1 MKKIKL
7 KKLSCTLL
15 TVIMLFTAVFSAS
28 IIKGFAATYTPRLS
42 APSTTNKYY
51 YSDINIFYKIG
62 LGMPNCTAYA
72 FGRAYEILKTEPML
86 CHYGAGEWYDYNKT
100 NKYYK
105 YGSTPK
111 LGAIA
116 CWNHSGG
123 GHVAV
128 VEEIKNGQITFSN
141 SGWGYKNFYLTYA
154 STSDSTAG
162 GSSNWNFQG
171 YIYIGEFEA
180 ADTSYKTGIYKTNVD
195 DWLNMRS
202 GAGTSYSVVTQIPD
216 NKNLTVTKI
225 SNNWGYTTYNSK
237 SGWVCLDYCDYVS
250 AIPTTQPTTVAPTT
264 VAPTTAAPTTVP
276 PTTIAPTTV
285 APTTIAPTTVV
296 ETTAPITVEPT
307 TRDTV
312 TQPATE
318 ASTEPLPVFGDI
330 NGDGIL
336 TIQDATFI
344 QYYLVGGCD
353 FSAEQMILADING
366 DGSVNV
372 IDATCIQQ
380 ILVGDAQ

>member
-72 FGRAYEILKTEPML
+72 FGRAYEILKTEPKL
-86 CHYGAGEWYDYNKT
+86 CHYGAGEWYGYNKT
-100 NKYYK
+100 NNYYK
-105 YGSTPK
+105 YGKTPK

-116 CWNHSGG
+116 CWNYSGG

-162 GSSNWNFQG
+162 GSSTWNFQG
-171 YIYIGEFEA
+171 YIYIGEYEA

-264 VAPTTAAPTTVP
+264 VAPTT
-276 PTTIAPTTV
+276 V
-285 APTTIAPTTVV
+285 APTTIAPTTV
-296 ETTAPITVEPT
+296 TPT
-307 TRDTV
+307 TIAPTTVVDTTTEETV

-318 ASTEPLPVFGDI
+318 ASTGPLPVLGDI
-330 NGDGIL
+330 NSDGIL
-336 TIQDATFI
+336 TIQDATAI
-344 QYYLVGGCD
+344 QQYIVGGYD

-380 ILVGDAQ
+380 ILVGDA